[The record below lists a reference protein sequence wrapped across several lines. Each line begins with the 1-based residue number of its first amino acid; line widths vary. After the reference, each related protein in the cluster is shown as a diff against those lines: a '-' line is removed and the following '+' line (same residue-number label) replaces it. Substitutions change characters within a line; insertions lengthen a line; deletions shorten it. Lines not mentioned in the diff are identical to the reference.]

1 MTRPDS
7 REILLR
13 WLDSQG
19 DAWVEVTCPQHGMV
33 AGLNLAA
40 VKPNIAYHRY
50 EESRRALL
58 HLAFRLA
65 GRVEGTT
72 CAAWGFPGPSLRLT
86 TTAWSLVPE
95 IKTYPTSFGRG
106 GR

>member
-1 MTRPDS
+1 
-7 REILLR
+7 
-13 WLDSQG
+13 
-19 DAWVEVTCPQHGMV
+19 MV

-58 HLAFRLA
+58 HHAFRLA

-72 CAAWGFPGPSLRLT
+72 CAGVVIPSPQSPLDDYRLEPG
-86 TTAWSLVPE
+86 AE
-95 IKTYPTSFGRG
+95 IKTCPTPFGRG